1 MNRKEPTVSTQKA
14 AIPLTVFDSSNL
26 FVAPRDPGTK
36 TAAIGLSPTV
46 RDKVTPQ
53 ESPATKVKPH

>member
-26 FVAPRDPGTK
+26 FVAPRDPATK
-36 TAAIGLSPTV
+36 AAAIGLSPAV
-46 RDKVTPQ
+46 RDAVTPQ
-53 ESPATKVKPH
+53 